1 MKVKI
6 LFFPLAIAITLMV
19 AIFYI
24 QPEIQSAMGARASVM
39 EKETR
44 LSDIE
49 QKVRN
54 VGLLGSDIDGNKE
67 SENLVLKYLPVV
79 QDDDRVV
86 DALNFLSAQSG
97 LSLSSVKMEKVA
109 ETAVKTE
116 AAETTSKNAL
126 FATGDGAAAVKPAA
140 IVAMPK
146 TVKVTAEMTGS
157 YESIRDVVGKIS
169 KMDRFQNFAIVKV
182 GRAASVAGSQGQEA
196 TPTDTLK
203 ASLEIHFLYLS
214 KVRTT
219 GNLDL
224 PIFSQS
230 KIDLK
235 AAQSLRQ
242 YVSSPVPSME
252 MGAIGKGNP
261 FSR

>member
-54 VGLLGSDIDGNKE
+54 IGLLGSDLDGNKE
-67 SENLVLKYLPVV
+67 NESLIMKYLPVV

-97 LSLSSVKMEKVA
+97 LTLSSVKMDKVA

-116 AAETTSKNAL
+116 AVETTSKSAL
-126 FATGDGAAAVKPAA
+126 FATGDSTAAVKPAQ
-140 IVAMPK
+140 IIAMPK
-146 TVKVTAEMTGS
+146 TIKVTAEVTGS
-157 YESIRDVVGKIS
+157 YEGIRDIVGKIS
-169 KMDRFQNFAIVKV
+169 KMDRFQNFAAVKV
-182 GRAASVAGSQGQEA
+182 GRAGTSGQQEA
-196 TPTDTLK
+196 APSDALK
-203 ASLEIHFLYLS
+203 ASLEINFAYLP

-224 PIFSQS
+224 PIFLQS
-230 KIDLK
+230 KVDLK
-235 AAQSLRQ
+235 AVQSLRQ
-242 YVSSPVPSME
+242 YISSPVPFME
-252 MGAIGKGNP
+252 MGATGKGNP